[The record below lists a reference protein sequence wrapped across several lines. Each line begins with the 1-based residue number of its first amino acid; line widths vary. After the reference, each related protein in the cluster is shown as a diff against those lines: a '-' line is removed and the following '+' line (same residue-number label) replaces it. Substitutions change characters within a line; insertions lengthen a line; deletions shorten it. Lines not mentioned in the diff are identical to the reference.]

1 MVGNHN
7 VGKTSLLRR
16 FVKNEQQNPNTQ
28 VATIGYDDSYQM
40 KVKIDNE
47 PFTIKF
53 GDTAGQERFNS
64 LTNNYFQN
72 HDAFVVVFSMTD
84 AKSLEGA
91 MRWIKQIQE
100 VKEQPPL
107 IMVGNK
113 AELEEFRILSD
124 QHFESIHEST

>member
-53 GDTAGQERFNS
+53 GDTAG
-64 LTNNYFQN
+64 
-72 HDAFVVVFSMTD
+72 
-84 AKSLEGA
+84 
-91 MRWIKQIQE
+91 
-100 VKEQPPL
+100 
-107 IMVGNK
+107 
-113 AELEEFRILSD
+113 
-124 QHFESIHEST
+124 